1 MAELNLVEPVLHI
14 RPDDPEG
21 VEKLATKVK
30 NEGLYKF
37 PIIFPSPRIPIDDFE
52 PAVLLLINLNATAKG
67 NTTLLHQ
74 RDQQS
79 IKVHG
84 MLKEDLLYVKPICIG
99 NYELIGKSG
108 FDPSFLPVAHGVAP
122 TAVIK
127 RIVRGPGMN
136 TVKVMLEKAAGEE
149 REIRESRI
157 YTVYVFDVQT
167 GALLRVGCSSTDS
180 RKLLVP
186 NVTFLTP
193 FDYAVSIKNAAGE
206 NELSARMEFTLTKS

>member
-1 MAELNLVEPVLHI
+1 MADLNLVEPVMHV

-21 VEKLATKVK
+21 VEKLGTKVK
-30 NEGLYKF
+30 NEGLYQF
-37 PIIFPSPRIPIDDFE
+37 PLIFPTPKIPIDDFE
-52 PAVLLLINLNATAKG
+52 PAVVLLNDLNATAKG
-67 NTTLLHQ
+67 NTNLLRQ

-79 IKVHG
+79 ITVHG
-84 MLKEDLLYVKPICIG
+84 MLKENLLYVKPICIG

-122 TAVIK
+122 QAVIK
-127 RIVRGPGMN
+127 RIVKGPGMN
-136 TVKVMLEKAAGEE
+136 TVKVMLEKASGEE
-149 REIRESRI
+149 KNKKESRI

-186 NVTFLTP
+186 NVTIMTP

-206 NELSARMEFTLTKS
+206 NELSAKMEFTLTKS